1 MMKYI
6 AHVTWEDIDTECHSA
21 NHCPAAA
28 AIQRATGFGWSFVDK
43 RHIFLYNDQVQR
55 MGSVKTPGPV
65 VKFIRHYDDQRDG
78 LLRTLKRW
86 FYVRPFSFEFEVEL

>member
-55 MGSVKTPGPV
+55 MGSVKTPGPSSNSFV
-65 VKFIRHYDDQRDG
+65 TMTTSATG
-78 LLRTLKRW
+78 
-86 FYVRPFSFEFEVEL
+86 FYAP